1 MAAAS
6 LLSMSM
12 FVVVLCAS
20 AMAAHARLP
29 PGSSPLVA
37 ACTAGPFTKLCV
49 KDLGHRLLDIQTVL
63 TSVSN
68 HGAAIAGAPGQVDF
82 RSLVAVAMEAAA
94 ESGAVASTV
103 FEGKLPGF
111 NKSVPDFKKCL
122 DNCTV
127 TVSSAMKQI
136 HGAGAALK
144 AGDDDVAK
152 TLVLRAI
159 NDVTM
164 CTYSC
169 RELNGD
175 MEVILEH
182 SLVQFQKMMR
192 IAVTFI
198 SKMKKSPL
206 PRSPP
211 TPPAPPTPGRL
222 H

>member
-1 MAAAS
+1 MAS
-6 LLSMSM
+6 LLSMAT
-12 FVVVLCAS
+12 FVVVLMCAS
-20 AMAAHARLP
+20 AMAAQARLP

-37 ACTAGPFTKLCV
+37 ACTAGPFSKLCV

-82 RSLVAVAMEAAA
+82 RSLVAVAMEAAT
-94 ESGAVASTV
+94 ESGAVAATV

-111 NKSVPDFKKCL
+111 NKSVPDFKACL
-122 DNCTV
+122 DNCSV
-127 TVSSAMKQI
+127 TVSSAMKEI
-136 HGAGAALK
+136 HGAAAALK
-144 AGDDDVAK
+144 AGDDEVAK

-175 MEVILEH
+175 MAVILEH

-192 IAVTFI
+192 IAVNFI

-206 PRSPP
+206 PPPPRS
-211 TPPAPPTPGRL
+211 TPPAPPTPHRL